1 MGCDP
6 MTVDPR
12 SLQGIVYP
20 QLSSTIHNLY
30 ALAVHGIK
38 LELFLFSLLWTTRTL
53 TSAYS
58 CITSINNDITALLP
72 YQGLNMLAKHIPY
85 LAYSQPHIPYLAYSQ
100 PGRLLRQ
107 RRERCVY
114 KRDDQHLLPED

>member
-20 QLSSTIHNLY
+20 QLSSTIHNFY

-72 YQGLNMLAKHIPY
+72 YQGLNMLAK
-85 LAYSQPHIPYLAYSQ
+85 QIPYLAYSQ

>member
-12 SLQGIVYP
+12 SLQGTVYP
-20 QLSSTIHNLY
+20 QLSSTIHNFY

-38 LELFLFSLLWTTRTL
+38 LGLFLFSLLWTTRTL

-58 CITSINNDITALLP
+58 CVTSINNDTTALLP

-85 LAYSQPHIPYLAYSQ
+85 LAYSQHE
-100 PGRLLRQ
+100 RLLRQ